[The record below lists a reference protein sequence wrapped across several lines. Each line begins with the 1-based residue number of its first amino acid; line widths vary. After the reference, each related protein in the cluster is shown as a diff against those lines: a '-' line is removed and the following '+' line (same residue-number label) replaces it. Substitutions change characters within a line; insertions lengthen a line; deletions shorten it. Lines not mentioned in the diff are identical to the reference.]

1 MFKKKPNK
9 AKRRFRL
16 FSSIGSKITLIL
28 LAMGAVS
35 AAVGVLVSI
44 VFGHVS
50 TDMDLL
56 TKQQLPSLELSSQ
69 LVAASSE
76 TKNAMTSVLLVDN
89 AEDMKKAEAATT
101 AAVEHLGTLIVELP
115 EDIQAEMEPQSQIA
129 AKTIKELIA
138 ARSNSFRNKVWIEAQ
153 IGEMQERSTEIQKI
167 LTRMAAEASTNLKT
181 GGDTTIAKIDSTLS
195 NLVDNKFAAMQA
207 LLQAR
212 AEINLLSGTT
222 FALSSKPDSGTKSIL
237 IDLVKASSERLN
249 DVIATLEASEEI
261 TLDTNELREIAKV
274 FSKII
279 LQGQSRLSDNRQAV
293 LSARRDADVLLS
305 SAVDDMVFS
314 LVFAAEEVSEENKA
328 TIQKL
333 LDNEVGYLN
342 TLLEINFWIST
353 FQMAALDVVVAGGVF
368 ETHNATGNLA
378 KASQE
383 LKKFLDFHDG
393 ILTKNLSGLIAL
405 ADPKMGLPAL
415 KTASLQANA
424 TAARESKA
432 TAEAV
437 LAISKQAT
445 ALGQQ
450 NLEMIASMAQGIST
464 VVQKN
469 QQWVQMLLAGSAGVL
484 LLALILTRV
493 LILIPL
499 RSISKTTERLAEG
512 DLAEVTGFEKSS
524 DEIHRI
530 SQALA
535 IFRNG
540 LVERQELAAR
550 TEKEREERAAEQ
562 KAAVDAIGDGL
573 ERLSNGD
580 LSKPIRVEMAN
591 GYEKLRDNFNSAQLD
606 LRNTLEEV
614 INAVSSIRNGTADIS
629 TATGQLSQRTESQA
643 ATLEETAAA
652 LDEMTSSVRS
662 SADDARNVEET
673 MQKARHDAEESGV
686 IVNSAVAAM
695 TEIDRSSTQ
704 ITKIVNVIDD
714 IAFQTN
720 LLALNAGVEAAR
732 AGESGKGF
740 AVVASEVRALAQRS
754 AESAKEI
761 KTLIN
766 DSSEHVERGVELVGK
781 TGDALTSILDRFAHI
796 SQLVSSIAKVTAEQS
811 AGLNEINT
819 GITQLDRVTQQN
831 ASMVEETTEAGQM
844 LNSDATRMGEL
855 AAQFEIGSAED
866 MSADRADQPDFSSHL
881 SDDSPDE
888 EQVA

>member
-1 MFKKKPNK
+1 
-9 AKRRFRL
+9 
-16 FSSIGSKITLIL
+16 
-28 LAMGAVS
+28 
-35 AAVGVLVSI
+35 
-44 VFGHVS
+44 
-50 TDMDLL
+50 MDLL

-101 AAVEHLGTLIVELP
+101 AAVERLGMLIVELP

-237 IDLVKASSERLN
+237 VDLVKASSERLN

-393 ILTKNLSGLIAL
+393 ILTENLSGLIAL

-450 NLEMIASMAQGIST
+450 NLEMIAGMAQGIST

-686 IVNSAVAAM
+686 VVNSAVAAM

-781 TGDALTSILDRFAHI
+781 TGDALTSILDRFTHI

-844 LNSDATRMGEL
+844 LKSDATRMGEL
-855 AAQFEIGSAED
+855 AAQFEIGSAEE
-866 MSADRADQPDFSSHL
+866 MSVDRADQPDFSSDL